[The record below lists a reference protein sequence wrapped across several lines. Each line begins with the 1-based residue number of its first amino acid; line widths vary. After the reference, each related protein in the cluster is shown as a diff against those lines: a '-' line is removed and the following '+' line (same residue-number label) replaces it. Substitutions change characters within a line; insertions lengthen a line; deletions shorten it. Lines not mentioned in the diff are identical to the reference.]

1 VWQAAGL
8 SGGAVASDNNR
19 SSSGSPFVSELLIA
33 TQVTPAHVIA
43 RPNGGEILRIRTA
56 VSGMQTLRIADDE
69 QSRYSVKYLREEI
82 AWLPEI
88 LTTQSIVEL

>member
-43 RPNGGEILRIRTA
+43 RPNGGEIYGSALPFQACRRY
-56 VSGMQTLRIADDE
+56 GIADDE